1 MLIAAALAGLVAG
14 FLLANAVNRNEI
26 ATLRA
31 EFEQL
36 KKGGATPAPANS
48 GQTTTLTDEEIDA
61 TIQRADQN
69 AGDFQI
75 QRSHGIALYKYGAMK
90 QDVALLEK
98 SIRILDRAAALK
110 PDDYDVTIT
119 LGNAHFDIG
128 YFSKNNESLT
138 KAREIYAKGLATRP
152 GDVEVQTDVGLTYFL
167 QTPPDL
173 EGAAREFM
181 KSLEKN
187 PNHEKT
193 LQLMIQTLAKQSK
206 TSEATEYLERL
217 RKLDPSSPA
226 VAELSE
232 MVANPK
238 PSE

>member
-1 MLIAAALAGLVAG
+1 MPENKAENKRQPLVS
-14 FLLANAVNRNEI
+14 ANWKMNLNH
-26 ATLRA
+26 
-31 EFEQL
+31 FE
-36 KKGGATPAPANS
+36 AI
-48 GQTTTLTDEEIDA
+48 QTV
-61 TIQRADQN
+61 QK
-69 AGDFQI
+69 
-75 QRSHGIALYKYGAMK
+75 LYW
-90 QDVALLEK
+90 
-98 SIRILDRAAALK
+98 ALK

-138 KAREIYAKGLATRP
+138 KAREIYAKGLATKP

-173 EGAAREFM
+173 EGAAREFK